1 MATIGIYKEK
11 ARCLS
16 ELLAVWTGHVK
27 FCLIN
32 TLFTRLRKTYVK
44 YRGFLSF
51 YQLNASPARP
61 APTSYFNFFPAFPI
75 STYPFIVTTNPTKD
89 VTAPIYAIDL
99 WVS

>member
-32 TLFTRLRKTYVK
+32 TLFTRTRKTHVK
-44 YRGFLSF
+44 NGRFLSF
-51 YQLNASPARP
+51 YQLNGCH
-61 APTSYFNFFPAFPI
+61 FFLYSI
-75 STYPFIVTTNPTKD
+75 YPVIP
-89 VTAPIYAIDL
+89 
-99 WVS
+99 